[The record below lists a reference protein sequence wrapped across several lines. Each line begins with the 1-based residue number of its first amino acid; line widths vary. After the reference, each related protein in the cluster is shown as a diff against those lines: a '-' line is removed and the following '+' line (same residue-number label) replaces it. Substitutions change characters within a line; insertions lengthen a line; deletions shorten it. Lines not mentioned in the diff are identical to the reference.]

1 MEKLGASSI
10 WRCSY
15 NNPSRYFCNL
25 RFIFRQVFDASV
37 SSTGI
42 LTVIQTKME
51 DGEKDSISPP
61 QSLFQ
66 TFPLIIMR
74 KSGQRGAWI
83 NGKEVYRCWW
93 KLPNKPREE
102 GYVLVGLLSRL
113 NILEGLTS
121 DCRPTIS
128 FSVLSQTKE
137 VDIII
142 IIIARVWVNKK
153 CFKFWDCM

>member
-25 RFIFRQVFDASV
+25 RFIFHQVFHASV
-37 SSTGI
+37 SSTGV

-61 QSLFQ
+61 RSLFQ

-74 KSGQRGAWI
+74 KSGRRGAWI

-121 DCRPTIS
+121 DYRPTIS
-128 FSVLSQTKE
+128 FSVLSPTEE
-137 VDIII
+137 VDIIN
-142 IIIARVWVNKK
+142 IIIAQVWVKKK
-153 CFKFWDCM
+153 CFKF